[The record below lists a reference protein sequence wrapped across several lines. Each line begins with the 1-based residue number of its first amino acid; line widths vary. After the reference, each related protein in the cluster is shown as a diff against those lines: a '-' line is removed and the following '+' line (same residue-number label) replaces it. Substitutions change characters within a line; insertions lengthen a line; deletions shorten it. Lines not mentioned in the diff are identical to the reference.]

1 MSFVFVCL
9 ACGKEEPASPRSAGR
24 QSYCG
29 DKSCQQSRKT
39 AWQRQSLARDHDHRA
54 NQRQSQ
60 EAWRRAN
67 PSYWTEYRRQHP
79 DKAERNRRLQA
90 RRDRKRRHRQSKE
103 FSLPV
108 LAKMDALTAPNSP
121 ELQANIEYW
130 LVPVLA
136 KMDALR
142 VKIVVISDS

>member
-1 MSFVFVCL
+1 MSAFFICL
-9 ACGKEEPASPRSAGR
+9 ACGKEKPASPRSAGR

-29 DKSCQQSRKT
+29 DKPCQQARKT
-39 AWQRQSLARDHDHRA
+39 AWQRRSLTLDHDHRA

-60 EAWRRAN
+60 EAWCRAN
-67 PSYWTEYRRQHP
+67 PGYWTEYRSRHP

-103 FSLPV
+103 FSLHA
-108 LAKMDALTAPNSP
+108 LAKMDAFAAPNSP
-121 ELQANIEYW
+121 ELQANVEYW

-136 KMDALR
+136 KMDVLR